1 LLLLSAVTLALIFAD
16 QRYNMLQEVE
26 AKLSVIATP
35 FYWVADIPSK
45 ISDWSDRN
53 FRSRTTLIDDNER
66 LSADVLLLKAQV
78 QRQASLE
85 AENMRLRE
93 LLNSSAILSDSVLVA
108 EMIGVSPNPLH
119 QQIIINKGEKEGL
132 YVGQPVIDA
141 LGLMGQVI
149 EVGPWQSR
157 VLLITD
163 ASHAIPVQV
172 NRNGVRSV
180 AEGVGLF
187 HELILQHVAATTDIK
202 VGDLLV
208 SSGLGRRFPVGYP
221 VATVTEVTIDPG
233 QPFATVKARP
243 RAALDRSRHVLLVF
257 SGHRKNTYR
266 EKSEAA
272 IELR

>member
-35 FYWVADIPSK
+35 FFWVAVIPSK